1 MSTDDMRSYEPSA
14 IKNAAELLTR
24 GASLINEAC
33 PQCRGVQVKF
43 KEVITC
49 INCGHEQKRSKDVSS
64 IHSKQRSMLESKGDS
79 KSIPLEFIEDKVTD
93 KIVKLI
99 NNLDDEDLSKE
110 KKKADLLELYIRII
124 EKTRQLKNKFD
135 VEISDAIDTRKLR

>member
-24 GASLINEAC
+24 GASLINESC
-33 PQCRGVQVKF
+33 PKCRGVQVKF

-79 KSIPLEFIEDKVTD
+79 KSSPLEFIEDKITD

-99 NNLDDEDLSKE
+99 NMLDDDDLSEE
-110 KKKADLLELYIRII
+110 KKRADLLELYLRII

-135 VEISDAIDTRKLR
+135 VEMSDVNRH

>member
-33 PQCRGVQVKF
+33 PKCRGVQVKF

-49 INCGHEQKRSKDVSS
+49 INCGHEQKSSKDVSS
-64 IHSKQRSMLESKGDS
+64 IHSNQRSIFESKGKS
-79 KSIPLEFIEDKVTD
+79 KSSQLEFIEDKVTD

-99 NNLDDEDLSKE
+99 SMLDDEDLSEE
-110 KKKADLLELYIRII
+110 KKKADLLELYLRII
-124 EKTRQLKNKFD
+124 EKTRQLKNKLD
-135 VEISDAIDTRKLR
+135 LEMSDANRH

>member
-24 GASLINEAC
+24 GASLINESC
-33 PQCRGVQVKF
+33 PKCRGVQVKF

-79 KSIPLEFIEDKVTD
+79 KSSPLEFIEDKITD

-99 NNLDDEDLSKE
+99 NMLDDDDLSEE
-110 KKKADLLELYIRII
+110 KKRADLLELYLRII

-135 VEISDAIDTRKLR
+135 VEMSDVNRY

>member
-33 PQCRGVQVKF
+33 PKCRGVQVKF

-49 INCGHEQKRSKDVSS
+49 INCGHEQKRPKDVSS
-64 IHSKQRSMLESKGDS
+64 SIDSKQRSMFGSKGESKS
-79 KSIPLEFIEDKVTD
+79 SPLELIEDKVTD
-93 KIVKLI
+93 RIVKLI
-99 NNLDDEDLSKE
+99 SILDDEDLSEE
-110 KKKADLLELYIRII
+110 KKKADLLGLYLTII

-135 VEISDAIDTRKLR
+135 AEMSDAKRY

>member
-33 PQCRGVQVKF
+33 PKCRGVQVKF

-49 INCGHEQKRSKDVSS
+49 INCGHEQKSSKDVSS
-64 IHSKQRSMLESKGDS
+64 IHSKQRSIFESKGES
-79 KSIPLEFIEDKVTD
+79 NSSQLELIEDKVTD

-99 NNLDDEDLSKE
+99 SMLDDEDLSEE
-110 KKKADLLELYIRII
+110 KKKADLLELYLRII

-135 VEISDAIDTRKLR
+135 LEMSDANRH

>member
-33 PQCRGVQVKF
+33 PKCRGVQVKF

-49 INCGHEQKRSKDVSS
+49 INCGHEQKSSKDVSS
-64 IHSKQRSMLESKGDS
+64 IHSKQRSIFESKGES
-79 KSIPLEFIEDKVTD
+79 KSSQLELIEDKVTD

-99 NNLDDEDLSKE
+99 SMVDDEDLSEE
-110 KKKADLLELYIRII
+110 KKKADLLELYLRII

-135 VEISDAIDTRKLR
+135 LEMSDANRY

>member
-33 PQCRGVQVKF
+33 PKCRGVQVKF

-49 INCGHEQKRSKDVSS
+49 INCGHEQKSSKDESS
-64 IHSKQRSMLESKGDS
+64 IHSKQRSIFESKGES
-79 KSIPLEFIEDKVTD
+79 KSSQLELIEDKVTD

-99 NNLDDEDLSKE
+99 SMLDDEDLSEE
-110 KKKADLLELYIRII
+110 KKKADLLELYLRII

-135 VEISDAIDTRKLR
+135 LEMSDANRH

>member
-33 PQCRGVQVKF
+33 PKCRGVQVKF

-64 IHSKQRSMLESKGDS
+64 IHSKQRSMLESKGDP
-79 KSIPLEFIEDKVTD
+79 KSSPLEFIEDKITD

-99 NNLDDEDLSKE
+99 NMLDDEDLSEE
-110 KKKADLLELYIRII
+110 KKRADLLELYLRII

-135 VEISDAIDTRKLR
+135 VEMSDANRY

>member
-33 PQCRGVQVKF
+33 PKCRGVQVKF

-49 INCGHEQKRSKDVSS
+49 INCGHEQKRPTDVSS
-64 IHSKQRSMLESKGDS
+64 IHSKQQSMFESKGDS
-79 KSIPLEFIEDKVTD
+79 KSSPLEFIEDKVTD
-93 KIVKLI
+93 RIVKLI
-99 NNLDDEDLSKE
+99 SILDDEDLSEE
-110 KKKADLLELYIRII
+110 KKKADLLELYLRII
-124 EKTRQLKNKFD
+124 EKTRQLKNKFNA
-135 VEISDAIDTRKLR
+135 EMSDTKRY

>member
-33 PQCRGVQVKF
+33 PKCRGVQVKF

-49 INCGHEQKRSKDVSS
+49 INCGHEQKSSKDVSS
-64 IHSKQRSMLESKGDS
+64 IHSKQRSIYESKGES
-79 KSIPLEFIEDKVTD
+79 KSGQLEFIEDKLTD

-99 NNLDDEDLSKE
+99 SMLDDEDLSEE
-110 KKKADLLELYIRII
+110 KKKADLLELYLRII

-135 VEISDAIDTRKLR
+135 LEMSDANRH

>member
-24 GASLINEAC
+24 GASLMNEAC
-33 PQCRGVQVKF
+33 PKCRGVQVKF

-49 INCGHEQKRSKDVSS
+49 INCGHEQKSSKDVSS
-64 IHSKQRSMLESKGDS
+64 IHSKQRSIFESNGESKS
-79 KSIPLEFIEDKVTD
+79 SQLELIEDKVTD

-99 NNLDDEDLSKE
+99 SMLDDEDLSEE
-110 KKKADLLELYIRII
+110 KKKADLLELYLRII

-135 VEISDAIDTRKLR
+135 LEMSDANRH

>member
-33 PQCRGVQVKF
+33 PKCRGVQVKF

-79 KSIPLEFIEDKVTD
+79 KSSPLEFIEDKITD
-93 KIVKLI
+93 KIVNPINSAKVVLDITIYLIFYTLYTETKLHKI
-99 NNLDDEDLSKE
+99 WQASSLIGLD
-110 KKKADLLELYIRII
+110 I
-124 EKTRQLKNKFD
+124 
-135 VEISDAIDTRKLR
+135 

>member
-14 IKNAAELLTR
+14 IKNAAELHTT

-33 PQCRGVQVKF
+33 PKCRGVQVKF

-49 INCGHEQKRSKDVSS
+49 INCGHEQKSSKDVSS
-64 IHSKQRSMLESKGDS
+64 IHSKQRSIFESKGES
-79 KSIPLEFIEDKVTD
+79 KSSQLEFIEDKVTD

-99 NNLDDEDLSKE
+99 SMLDDEDLSEE
-110 KKKADLLELYIRII
+110 KKKADLLELYLRII

-135 VEISDAIDTRKLR
+135 LEMSDANRH

>member
-1 MSTDDMRSYEPSA
+1 MSTDDMRSYETSA

-24 GASLINEAC
+24 GASLINESC
-33 PQCRGVQVKF
+33 PKCRGVQVKF

-79 KSIPLEFIEDKVTD
+79 KSSPLEFIEDKITD

-99 NNLDDEDLSKE
+99 NMLDDDDLSEE
-110 KKKADLLELYIRII
+110 KKRADLLELYLRII

-135 VEISDAIDTRKLR
+135 VEMSDANRY

>member
-33 PQCRGVQVKF
+33 PKCRGVQVKF

-49 INCGHEQKRSKDVSS
+49 INCGHEQKSSKDVSS
-64 IHSKQRSMLESKGDS
+64 IHSKQRSIFESKGES
-79 KSIPLEFIEDKVTD
+79 KSSQLEFIEDIVTD
-93 KIVKLI
+93 KIVKLVSI
-99 NNLDDEDLSKE
+99 LDDEDLSEE
-110 KKKADLLELYIRII
+110 KKKADLLELYLRII

-135 VEISDAIDTRKLR
+135 LEMSDANRH

>member
-33 PQCRGVQVKF
+33 PKCRGVQVKF

-79 KSIPLEFIEDKVTD
+79 KSSPLEFIEDKITD

-99 NNLDDEDLSKE
+99 NMLDDDDLSEE
-110 KKKADLLELYIRII
+110 KKRADLLELYLRII

-135 VEISDAIDTRKLR
+135 VEMSDANRY

>member
-33 PQCRGVQVKF
+33 PKCRGVQVKF

-49 INCGHEQKRSKDVSS
+49 INCGHEQKSSKDVSS
-64 IHSKQRSMLESKGDS
+64 IHSKERSIFESKGES
-79 KSIPLEFIEDKVTD
+79 KSSQLELIEDKVTD

-99 NNLDDEDLSKE
+99 SMLDDEDLSEE
-110 KKKADLLELYIRII
+110 KKKADLLELYLRII

-135 VEISDAIDTRKLR
+135 LEMSDANRH